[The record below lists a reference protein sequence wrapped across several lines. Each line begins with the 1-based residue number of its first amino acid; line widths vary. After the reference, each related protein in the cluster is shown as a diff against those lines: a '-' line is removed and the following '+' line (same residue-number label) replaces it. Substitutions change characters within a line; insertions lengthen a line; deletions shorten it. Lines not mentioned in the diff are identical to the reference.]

1 MDVAGW
7 LRDLG
12 LSEYVAAFDSNAIT
26 MDLLPTLT
34 ADDLKDLGVTVIG
47 HRRRLLNAITALR
60 TDTEPVAEPNAA
72 EPFAERRQVSVMF
85 CDISG
90 STALSTRL
98 DPEDLSTVVR
108 SYQSVVRATIAG
120 FGGFIARYVGDGVLI
135 YFGWPEAH
143 ETDAERAVRA
153 GLAVIARM
161 RQTPIHGEHLSIR
174 VGIATGLVVVG
185 APIGEGDAR
194 QQTAIGETPN
204 LAARLQSL
212 AAPNTLVI
220 ADSTRNEIGSLF
232 EVEDLGL
239 RELAGF
245 AAPQRAWRV
254 LTESGAASRFE
265 ALRSEATPLIG
276 RDEEMELLLR
286 RWQQTRSDGGRV
298 VLLSGEPGIG
308 KSRLTAAVT
317 EHIGSEPYT
326 RLRWFCSP
334 HHRDSAMNPVIA
346 QLERAAGIMR
356 DDVAEVRLGKLRT
369 VVDVED
375 GSDFELLAE
384 LLSLPNSA
392 AALNLSTPRKRE
404 KLFEV
409 LLRQL
414 AVLTRQQP
422 VLAVFEDVHWI
433 DPTSRELLD
442 LMIDRVR
449 QVSVLL
455 IVTFRPEFR
464 PSWTGQPHV
473 TTLTLNRLDDRQVA
487 ALIEGLA
494 GNAPLGSEVVNEIV
508 ERTDG
513 VPLFVEELTKAVLER
528 SNDEDRVAAVL
539 SETAV
544 TSLSVPPTLHSSLI
558 ARLDR
563 IGPGAR
569 EIAQIGAVLG
579 REFGYELIERVARR
593 PEPELQAALARLSEA
608 GLLFSRGLPPAS
620 SYLFK
625 HALVLDT
632 AYGTLL
638 RSRRQELHARV
649 AAVLSQDFAELVER
663 QPELLAQHLT
673 AAGDNKRAVE
683 QWLRAGRYA
692 ASHVA
697 YREAIAHL
705 ERGLAA
711 LRSLPEG
718 PDRDKQEIELQ
729 LALGLCLFTAN
740 GAAAGLPAYS
750 RAHELAERHGDSLQR
765 FEAVHGVW
773 QCHVVVGDISTS
785 RRFSDRLLW
794 MTRSEADTGLRLQA
808 HHSHWSSLF
817 YLGELAEARKHV
829 DAGRQLYDPDQHRD
843 HRFIYGGHDP
853 GVCARYIGAQ
863 VEWLLGYPDNA
874 LATVAEAFALAD
886 RLAHPFTS
894 ITAFVFGFAV
904 YLSNRRPDEV
914 LRRLDMAEV
923 LAAEQRL
930 TFVIEPRILRGA
942 ALVEQGAVGEG
953 TMLLRQGLS
962 ETREKGATFF
972 LPFGLGFLADG
983 LNRRGEYAAALT
995 AVQEGLDVAAATGQH
1010 AWDAELHHLGGVA
1023 SLASNAIDESQA
1035 YFDQALRVARQQQAK
1050 SYELRA
1056 ATSMARFWGE
1066 QGRRSEARALL
1077 EPIYGWFT
1085 EGLDTAN
1092 LQEAKTLLTE
1102 LA

>member
-1 MDVAGW
+1 MDAAEW
-7 LRDLG
+7 LHGLG
-12 LSEYVAAFDSNAIT
+12 LSEYVAAFNSNAIT

-34 ADDLKDLGVTVIG
+34 ADDIKDLGVTVIG

-60 TDTEPVAEPNAA
+60 ADKEPAA
-72 EPFAERRQVSVMF
+72 EPSDAEPSAERRQVTVMF

-108 SYQSVVRATIAG
+108 NYQAVARASIAG

-153 GLAVIARM
+153 GLAVIARI
-161 RQTPIHGEHLSIR
+161 RQTPIGGEQLSIR

-185 APIGEGDAR
+185 EPIGEGDAR

-232 EVEDLGL
+232 EVEDLGP
-239 RELAGF
+239 RDLAGF
-245 AAPQRAWRV
+245 AAPQRAWGV
-254 LTESGAASRFE
+254 LCESGATSRFE

-276 RDEEMELLLR
+276 RYEEMDLLLR
-286 RWQQTRSDGGRV
+286 RWQQAKSQEGRV

-308 KSRLTAAVT
+308 KSRLTAAMA
-317 EHIGSEPYT
+317 EHIGGDPHT

-334 HHRDSAMNPVIA
+334 HHQDSALYPVIA
-346 QLERAAGIMR
+346 QLERAAGIAR
-356 DDVAEVRLGKLRT
+356 DDVSEARLGKLRR
-369 VVDVED
+369 VVDVEND
-375 GSDFELLAE
+375 GDFGLLAE

-392 AALNLSTPRKRE
+392 AALNLSTPRKRGE
-404 KLFEV
+404 LFDV

-414 AVLTRQQP
+414 AVLARQQP

-449 QVSVLL
+449 QLSVLL
-455 IVTFRPEFR
+455 IVTFRPEFQ
-464 PSWTGQPHV
+464 PTWAGQAHV
-473 TTLTLNRLDDRQVA
+473 TALGLNRLDHRQVA
-487 ALIEGLA
+487 ALVEGLA
-494 GNAPLGSEVVNEIV
+494 GNQPLGSEVIDEIV

-528 SNDEDRVAAVL
+528 SHDEDRVGAVL

-563 IGPGAR
+563 IGPAAR

-579 REFGYELIERVARR
+579 REFNYELIERVARR
-593 PEPELQAALARLSEA
+593 PELELQTALARLSEA
-608 GLLFSRGLPPAS
+608 ELLFCRGLPPAS

-625 HALVLDT
+625 HALVQDT

-649 AAVLSQDFAELVER
+649 ATVLSQDFAELVER
-663 QPELLAQHLT
+663 QPESLAQHLT
-673 AAGDNKRAVE
+673 AAGENERAVE

-692 ASHVA
+692 ASRVA

-718 PDRDKQEIELQ
+718 PARDKQKIGLQ

-750 RAHELAERHGDSLQR
+750 RAQELAEQHGNSRQR
-765 FEAVHGVW
+765 FEAVFGVW
-773 QCHVVVGDISTS
+773 QCHVVVGDISAS
-785 RRFSDRLLW
+785 RQFPDRLLW
-794 MTRSEADTGLRLQA
+794 MTTSEADTGQRLQA
-808 HHSHWSSLF
+808 YHSSWSSLF
-817 YLGELAEARKHV
+817 YLGELAEARRHT
-829 DAGRQLYDPDQHRD
+829 DAGRQLYDSEQHRD
-843 HRFIYGGHDP
+843 HRFVYGGHDP

-863 VEWLLGYPDNA
+863 AEWLLGYPDTA
-874 LATVAEAFALAD
+874 LASVVEAFALAD

-894 ITAFVFGFAV
+894 ITALVFGFAV
-904 YLSNRRPDEV
+904 YLSDRRPDEV

-942 ALVEQGAVGEG
+942 ALVEQGVVDEG
-953 TMLLRQGLS
+953 TKLLRQGLS
-962 ETREKGATFF
+962 KTREKGATFF

-983 LNRRGEYAAALT
+983 LNRRGEHTAALS
-995 AVQEGLDVAAATGQH
+995 AVQEGLEVAAATGQH

-1023 SLASNAIDESQA
+1023 SLASNAIHESQA

-1050 SYELRA
+1050 SYELRT
-1056 ATSMARFWGE
+1056 ATSVARLWGE
-1066 QGRRSEARALL
+1066 QGRRSEARELL
-1077 EPIYGWFT
+1077 EPIYAWFI

-1092 LQEAKTLLTE
+1092 LQEAKILLGE